1 MCKLLLAQ
9 ARENISS
16 KLVAVFNVK
25 PEEDFDDSWEM
36 IAIAI
41 ILILSFFYHFI
52 KEMTN
57 SNQKGWVFKSLLFEF
72 S

>member
-25 PEEDFDDSWEM
+25 PEEDFDDS
-36 IAIAI
+36 
-41 ILILSFFYHFI
+41 
-52 KEMTN
+52 
-57 SNQKGWVFKSLLFEF
+57 
-72 S
+72 